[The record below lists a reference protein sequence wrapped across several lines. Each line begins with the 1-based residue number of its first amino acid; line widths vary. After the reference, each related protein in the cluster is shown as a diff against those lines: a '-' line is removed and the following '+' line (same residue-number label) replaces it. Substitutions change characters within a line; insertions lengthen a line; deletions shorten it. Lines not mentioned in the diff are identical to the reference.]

1 MTAPRGKSLTA
12 LKPTGSP
19 VRSGRKTT
27 RTPAPGTPETIR
39 PDEFV
44 SEPESDIRALG
55 VVALKGNAGPALEI
69 VRAFARAH
77 PEIRVYLNGYLR
89 PHAGRGLTVQSDKVL
104 ATKVDA
110 LLSLGGDGTF
120 LTAARLGHARGI
132 PVLGVNLGR
141 TGFLAD
147 ASLENLASI
156 LEDLTA
162 RAYTLRHR
170 LVLQVE
176 QQRGAKVLFRD
187 VALNEVAFAGLM
199 GGQMAELEVK
209 ANGQFLTTYR
219 VDGLLVSTPTGSTA
233 HALSAGGPI
242 IHPATHS
249 LLLTPMNPASLSVRP
264 LILPDSMAIEVRHAV
279 EVATGGKKPRASVN
293 IFADGRIHGALRTG
307 DVVRIS
313 RHAVRLHI
321 IRPRGATYFEALRNK
336 LGWTGDR
343 DLRSGRATS
352 P

>member
-1 MTAPRGKSLTA
+1 MTASRGPR
-12 LKPTGSP
+12 PTP
-19 VRSGRKTT
+19 APARSGRSTKKSSATT
-27 RTPAPGTPETIR
+27 APDAPG
-39 PDEFV
+39 PDDFV
-44 SEPESDIRALG
+44 SEPVADIRTLG
-55 VVALKGNAGPALEI
+55 VVALKGDAGPALEI
-69 VRAFARAH
+69 VRAFAQAH
-77 PEIRVYLNGYLR
+77 PEVRVYLNGYLR
-89 PHAGRGLTVQSDKVL
+89 PHAGRGLTVQPDAVL

-147 ASLENLASI
+147 ASLDNLASI
-156 LEDLTA
+156 LEDLMV

-176 QQRGAKVLFRD
+176 QRRGAKTLFRD
-187 VALNEVAFAGLM
+187 IALNEVAFAGLM

-264 LILPDSMAIEVRHAV
+264 LILPDAMAIEVRHAG
-279 EVATGGKKPRASVN
+279 ELATGGKKARASVN
-293 IFADGRIHGALRTG
+293 IFADGRIHGALRSG
-307 DVVRIS
+307 DVVRIT
-313 RHAVRLHI
+313 RHSDRLHI

-352 P
+352 G

>member
-1 MTAPRGKSLTA
+1 MTASRDPRRPG
-12 LKPTGSP
+12 
-19 VRSGRKTT
+19 V
-27 RTPAPGTPETIR
+27 RTPARSSRKTSAVAPEACTPE
-39 PDEFV
+39 EFV
-44 SEPESDIRALG
+44 SEPETDIRTLG
-55 VVALKGNAGPALEI
+55 VVALKGDAGPALDI
-69 VRAFARAH
+69 VRAFAQTH
-77 PEIRVYLNGYLR
+77 PDVRVYLNGYLR
-89 PHAGRGLTVQSDKVL
+89 PHAGRRLTVKSDAVL
-104 ATKVDA
+104 ATRADA

-120 LTAARLGHARGI
+120 LTTARLGHERGI

-147 ASLENLASI
+147 ASLDNLAAI
-156 LEDLTA
+156 LEDLLA

-176 QQRGAKVLFRD
+176 RRRGSKILFRD
-187 VALNEVAFAGLM
+187 IALNEAAFAGLM

-209 ANGQFLTTYR
+209 ANGQFLTSYR

-242 IHPATHS
+242 IHPATRS

-264 LILPDSMAIEVRHAV
+264 LILPDTMEIEVRHAGK
-279 EVATGGKKPRASVN
+279 VAADGKKPRAAVN
-293 IFADGRIHGALRTG
+293 IFADGRMHGTLRAG

-313 RHAVRLHI
+313 RHPVRLHI
-321 IRPRGATYFEALRNK
+321 IRPRGTTYFEALRNK

-343 DLRSGRATS
+343 DLRSGRETS
-352 P
+352 A